1 MAQAEQLALDPA
13 VSSPRVLQDQIADL
27 LWDGRASC
35 PVSAVSH
42 PLVIAS
48 MNRSTACRTIAKPTR
63 STPWVGSL
71 RVTTGLSEVAV
82 AARTLLTSPANA
94 MSRVPYPNRTG
105 TCTRLAAVRASMP
118 TNSAGPD
125 KSITPVNPA
134 AAGHG

>member
-82 AARTLLTSPANA
+82 AARTLLTSPANER
-94 MSRVPYPNRTG
+94 SRVPYPNRTRPSIG
-105 TCTRLAAVRASMP
+105 QSARGAPLPPTLA
-118 TNSAGPD
+118 
-125 KSITPVNPA
+125 
-134 AAGHG
+134 